1 MNRLSIGMQSANND
15 LLKLIGRRHNF
26 KQVQMAV
33 HAARAAGFDNISLD
47 LIYGLPSQTRSDWE
61 ETLMRALQLHPEHIS
76 GYGLKLEPGTPMAEQ
91 YGDSPLIP
99 DDDTQAD
106 MYLSMV
112 ETLRQYG
119 YGQYEISNFCIKGYE
134 SRHNMKYWRLDDYVG
149 FGPGAH
155 SCVDGLRYSYVRDR
169 DQYVRCV
176 LGGTGETGN
185 MLDEYEKIG
194 DFERGAE
201 YLMLGMR
208 TSLGVS
214 EAEYTAIYNSSFD
227 GIAEVLEAFVD
238 HGWAVEEDGRWHF
251 TPTGFLLSN
260 TLIRAMLEQQTD
272 QLAERAPWMQ
282 PELEHTQRQE
292 LPVSTDEA
300 FEDTY
305 RRSVLLSEQEQ
316 G

>member
-1 MNRLSIGMQSANND
+1 
-15 LLKLIGRRHNF
+15 
-26 KQVQMAV
+26 
-33 HAARAAGFDNISLD
+33 
-47 LIYGLPSQTRSDWE
+47 
-61 ETLMRALQLHPEHIS
+61 
-76 GYGLKLEPGTPMAEQ
+76 
-91 YGDSPLIP
+91 
-99 DDDTQAD
+99 
-106 MYLSMV
+106 
-112 ETLRQYG
+112 
-119 YGQYEISNFCIKGYE
+119 
-134 SRHNMKYWRLDDYVG
+134 
-149 FGPGAH
+149 
-155 SCVDGLRYSYVRDR
+155 
-169 DQYVRCV
+169 
-176 LGGTGETGN
+176 
-185 MLDEYEKIG
+185 
-194 DFERGAE
+194 
-201 YLMLGMR
+201 MLGMR